1 MEDNYWRSDE
11 DQALSAFVKT
21 YDNHADFGLFVEFC
35 QLKQKGLRKPA
46 LQKVEQFVKFCQSR
60 PLEKQREIVK
70 CILDFFINAYVYSLD
85 IVLVS
90 PIRQYM
96 IAVFEHWREAEPNN
110 VNLYIALAKL
120 TRQRVYYFQGLEIDP
135 TNQECARQVILT
147 KLDFVDYQLHH
158 VSESKFVYDAGD
170 EKDGELALQEVY
182 DLLEKYPDI
191 DDYVKQEYQDTK
203 QLFDDWIAFTQS
215 EFDDFPT
222 WCQAHHR
229 HYKFISAYYYTK
241 D

>member
-1 MEDNYWRSDE
+1 MKDYYWRSDE
-11 DQALSAFVKT
+11 DQALNAFVKT
-21 YDNHADFGLFVEFC
+21 YENNADFALFIEFC
-35 QLKQKGLRKPA
+35 QLKDKGLRKLS
-46 LQKVEQFVKFCQSR
+46 LQKVEQFVQFCQSQ
-60 PLEKQREIVK
+60 PIEKQRKIVEEI
-70 CILDFFINAYVYSLD
+70 LGFFVNPHAYID

-96 IAVFEHWREAEPNN
+96 ETILERWRESEPNN
-110 VNLYIALAKL
+110 VDLYIALAKL
-120 TRQRVYYFQGLEIDP
+120 TRKRFYYFQGLEIDP

-147 KLDFVDYQLHH
+147 KLDFVGYQLHH

-170 EKDGELALQEVY
+170 EKDGELALQEVH